1 MLNGKNVL
9 LCVTGSI
16 AAYKSSFIIRLLK
29 KSGADVKVIMT
40 ESAKDFITPLTLG
53 TLSKNPVLTDFI
65 KDLDKGVWNNHVE
78 LGIWADILLVAPATA
93 NTIAKMAKGEA
104 DSFLLATYLSARC
117 PVFIAPAMDLDMY
130 MHASTKENLELLVK
144 RGNKVVNPNYG
155 ELASGLIGEGRLAE
169 PQEIMEFVENELRAG
184 KPLDGK
190 KVLVTAGPTFEPID
204 PVRFIGNRST
214 GKMGFAI
221 AEAAYEMGAEVT
233 LVTGP
238 TNEKIGDHITTIE
251 VETAEEMYQ
260 SCITIY
266 PEMTAVI
273 MSAAVSDYRPANVSD
288 QKLKKSEEELS
299 IELTRTEDIL
309 KFMGDNKESQILI
322 GFAMETENG
331 LDNAKNK
338 LKKKNLDFIVYNSL
352 TEPGAGFKHETNK
365 VSILGKDNKL
375 TNFELKSKK
384 EVAKDIINELVD
396 HV

>member
-16 AAYKSSFIIRLLK
+16 AAYKSSFIIRLLI

-65 KDLDKGVWNNHVE
+65 KDQDKGVWNNHVE
-78 LGIWADILLVAPATA
+78 LGIWADIILVAPATA

-130 MHASTKENLELLVK
+130 RHASTKENLKLLGA
-144 RGNKVVNPNYG
+144 RGNKVVKPNYG
-155 ELASGLIGEGRLAE
+155 ELASGIIGEGRLAE
-169 PQEIMEFVENELRAG
+169 PREIMEFIENEMRAG
-184 KPLDGK
+184 KPLVGE
-190 KVLVTAGPTFEPID
+190 KVLVAAGPTYESMD

-221 AEAAYEMGAEVT
+221 AEVAYEMGAEVI

-238 TNEKIGDHITTIE
+238 TNEEIGDHVTKIE

-260 SCITIY
+260 TCISIF
-266 PEMTAVI
+266 PDMTAVI
-273 MSAAVSDYRPANVSD
+273 MAAAVADYRPTSVAD
-288 QKLKKSEEELS
+288 QKLKKSEGPLS

-309 KFMGDNKESQILI
+309 KFMGDNKGSQILI

-331 LDNAKNK
+331 LESAKNK
-338 LKKKNLDFIVYNSL
+338 LNKKNLDFIVYNSL

-365 VSILGKDNKL
+365 ITIIGKDNKL
-375 TNFELKSKK
+375 INFELKSKK
-384 EVAKDIINELVD
+384 EVAKDIINELVNYL
-396 HV
+396 

>member
-104 DSFLLATYLSARC
+104 DSFFLATYLSARC

>member
-155 ELASGLIGEGRLAE
+155 ELASGLIGEGRLAD
-169 PQEIMEFVENELRAG
+169 PQEIMDFVENELRAG

-190 KVLVTAGPTFEPID
+190 KVLVTAGPTYEPID

>member
-16 AAYKSSFIIRLLK
+16 AAYKSSFIIRLLIK
-29 KSGADVKVIMT
+29 AGAEVKVIMT

-65 KDLDKGVWNNHVE
+65 KDHDKGVWNNHVE

-130 MHASTKENLELLVK
+130 MHASTKENLELLGK

-155 ELASGLIGEGRLAE
+155 ELASGIIGEGRLAE
-169 PQEIMEFVENELRAG
+169 PQEIIEFVENELRAG
-184 KPLDGK
+184 KPLVGK
-190 KVLVTAGPTFEPID
+190 KVLVTAGPTYEPID

-260 SCITIY
+260 KCVAIY

-273 MSAAVSDYRPANVSD
+273 MSAAVADYRPTNVFG
-288 QKLKKSEEELS
+288 QKLKKSEEEFS
-299 IELTRTEDIL
+299 IELTRTKDIL
-309 KFMGDNKESQILI
+309 KFMGDNKGSQILI

-331 LDNAKNK
+331 LENAKNK

-352 TEPGAGFKHETNK
+352 AEPGAGFKHETNK

-375 TNFELKSKK
+375 SNFELKSKK

>member
-78 LGIWADILLVAPATA
+78 LGMWADILLVAPATA

-155 ELASGLIGEGRLAE
+155 ELASGLIGEGRLAD
-169 PQEIMEFVENELRAG
+169 PQEIMDFVENELRAG

-190 KVLVTAGPTFEPID
+190 KVLVTAGPTYEPID